1 MHPDLHWFVPV
12 PRPKAG
18 EPDKQVA
25 ELEELLGAVLAERRA
40 SPRYGPPGGMSG
52 HFVAT
57 ARVLQRQAALTPVEG
72 PRKVFILGHAER
84 LVPQE
89 ANPEAA
95 NALLKL
101 LEEPPADTLFVLTAA
116 DPGGVLPTIRSRTV
130 RVRLSPLS
138 DQEVEEFLRGWSP
151 ETPPGAVADRVAQAQ
166 GCIGAALAEDEAA
179 KARRLATGLLAG
191 VLAGPAARTEQVL
204 RQPPWSA
211 RGEFTA
217 LLDALAAS
225 LHDATRAALG
235 QKPRRRVEPEAL
247 TRRQPGML
255 LRATERVLAA
265 REAAQGN
272 LNPQLL
278 LAALG
283 DELARVL

>member
-1 MHPDLHWFVPV
+1 
-12 PRPKAG
+12 
-18 EPDKQVA
+18 
-25 ELEELLGAVLAERRA
+25 
-40 SPRYGPPGGMSG
+40 MSG